1 MGAQSDCPLCSDDG
15 GQILARNDR
24 LRIVLADEPGFAGFA
39 RVIWQSHVAEMTDL
53 PKSDQA
59 DLMQTVF
66 AVESLMRDTLAP
78 DKINL
83 ASLGNQ
89 VAHLHWHVIARY
101 TDDSHFPAPVW
112 ASAVRQEGARPAPEQ
127 IVRFTD
133 AVKAMKLPEQAG

>member
-1 MGAQSDCPLCSDDG
+1 MSSPPDCPLCSGDG
-15 GQILARNDR
+15 GQVLIRNDR
-24 LRIVLADEPGFAGFA
+24 LRVVLADEPGFAGFA
-39 RVIWQSHVAEMTDL
+39 RVIWHAHVAEMTDL
-53 PKSDQA
+53 STQDQT

-83 ASLGNQ
+83 ATLGNQ

-101 TDDSHFPAPVW
+101 NDDSHFPAPVW
-112 ASAVRQEGARPAPEQ
+112 APAQREAGPRPKPEQ

-133 AVKAMKLPEQAG
+133 AVKAMKLPA